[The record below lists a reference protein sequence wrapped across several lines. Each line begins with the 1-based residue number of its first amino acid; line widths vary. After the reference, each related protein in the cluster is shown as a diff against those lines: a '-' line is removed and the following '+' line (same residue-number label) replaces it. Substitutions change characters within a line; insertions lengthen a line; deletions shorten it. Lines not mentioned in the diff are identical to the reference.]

1 MPTMKSPA
9 RAHLV
14 HEAGLELGVVVRRG
28 ADVLEAELAA
38 TVAAEALRAQRGEQ
52 EESVA
57 LLRAACAGQQA
68 SQTLLTA
75 DADGGFEEEFLGGA
89 VEKEARR
96 VVRAE
101 ECDELRPELVVVQVQ
116 RDGARADESLHQQAV
131 GVEVGATREVGKGR
145 AHAQQLR
152 RDFPPF

>member
-1 MPTMKSPA
+1 M
-9 RAHLV
+9 
-14 HEAGLELGVVVRRG
+14 
-28 ADVLEAELAA
+28 LEAELAA

>member
-1 MPTMKSPA
+1 MLSA
-9 RAHLV
+9 
-14 HEAGLELGVVVRRG
+14 
-28 ADVLEAELAA
+28 
-38 TVAAEALRAQRGEQ
+38 
-52 EESVA
+52 
-57 LLRAACAGQQA
+57 
-68 SQTLLTA
+68 
-75 DADGGFEEEFLGGA
+75 
-89 VEKEARR
+89 
-96 VVRAE
+96 AE